1 VIESRYTGSQGAED
15 VLVSALESIEHQT
28 SVIGSRHEF
37 SDGVGEHEQT
47 KMLNQQRLRATF
59 ARLCIS

>member
-1 VIESRYTGSQGAED
+1 VSAQVCSWTWRLIPVIESRYTGSQGAED

-37 SDGVGEHEQT
+37 SDGVGGT
-47 KMLNQQRLRATF
+47 
-59 ARLCIS
+59 

>member
-37 SDGVGEHEQT
+37 SDGVGGT
-47 KMLNQQRLRATF
+47 
-59 ARLCIS
+59 